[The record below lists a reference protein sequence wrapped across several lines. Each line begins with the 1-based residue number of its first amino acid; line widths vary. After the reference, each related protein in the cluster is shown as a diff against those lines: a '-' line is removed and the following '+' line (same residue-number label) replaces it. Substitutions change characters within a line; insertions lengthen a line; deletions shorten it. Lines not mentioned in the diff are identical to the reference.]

1 LKPDENTLLTKE
13 AQNSDPI
20 PLTERLSKRTL
31 NIIRAVVLVAV
42 IALTVVLVINRDRI
56 QGLQAYGYPGIFL
69 LSALSYATVLFPVP
83 GVMFTSAMGAVFNPF
98 WVAVAAGTGAAV
110 GELSGYM
117 VGFSGQAVV
126 ENSTVYERVVQWM
139 QRYGDITILV
149 LATIPNPFFDV
160 VGMLAGVLKMALW
173 KFLLYCVIGN
183 IIKMLMFAFAG
194 DWLVRTLAGLF

>member
-1 LKPDENTLLTKE
+1 MPNEETILPEK
-13 AQNSDPI
+13 DPQTPI
-20 PLTERLSKRTL
+20 DPLTERLSKRTL
-31 NIIRAVVLVAV
+31 NIIRVVALIVV
-42 IALTVVLVINRDRI
+42 ITLTVILVINRDRL

-110 GELSGYM
+110 GELSGYL

-126 ENSTVYERVVQWM
+126 ENSTRYERVVQWM
-139 QRYGDITILV
+139 QKFGDITILV

-160 VGMLAGVLKMALW
+160 VGMLAGVLKMAIW

-183 IIKMLMFAFAG
+183 IIKMMMFAFAG
-194 DWLVRTLAGLF
+194 DWLIRSLEGLF